1 MDEGQ
6 RRRRDVLKLAASGA
20 LGLPLLPALSAGVRG
35 AGLPEDLAAGAA
47 ANLPSRPARKKCLFV
62 YGGWAGHEP
71 GKCRDLFVP
80 WLRERGFEVL
90 VSDTQAP
97 YADATLMASIDLIV
111 QVWTMGTIAKEPLEG
126 LLAAVRRGVGLAG
139 WHGGLGD
146 AYRQE
151 TEYRYMVGGDW
162 VAHPGGIIDHTVQIT
177 DRDDPITAGLRDFA
191 IRSEQYLMHV
201 NPNNTVLATTTFS
214 GAHDP
219 WIEGSTMPVVW
230 KKHHGKGRVFYTSLG
245 HSRADFD
252 VPEVLAIAQ
261 RGMLWAS
268 ESRYEPTPSL
278 VSPVY
283 AIRPVP
289 RGASPR

>member
-1 MDEGQ
+1 MDDRQ
-6 RRRRDVLKLAASGA
+6 RGRRDVLRLAAAGA
-20 LGLPLLPALSAGVRG
+20 LGLPLLRRRVAAAPAAIGPAAPAASAGRDV
-35 AGLPEDLAAGAA
+35 P
-47 ANLPSRPARKKCLFV
+47 PRPARKRALFV

-71 GKCRDLFVP
+71 AQCRDLFVP
-80 WLRERGFEVL
+80 WLRGAGFDVT

-162 VAHPGGIIDHTVQIT
+162 VAHPGGIIDYTVQIT
-177 DRDDPITAGLRDFA
+177 GRDDPITAGLRDFA

-219 WIEGSTMPVVW
+219 WIEGSTMPVVC
-230 KKHHGKGRVFYTSLG
+230 KKHHGNGRVFYTSLG

-252 VPEVLAIAQ
+252 VPEALAIVQ

-283 AIRPVP
+283 PIRPVP
-289 RGASPR
+289 RAASPR